1 MSEHDIQKTLQSLQ
15 IPSEYARYES
25 TDDIS
30 RLDTWK
36 ASTVQLLRD
45 LSGSINEKELSVIEQ
60 ADVIAAVAS
69 FSDTEPWTSAESRAL
84 ATGTRNNLLLIRL
97 LF

>member
-25 TDDIS
+25 TDEIS

-36 ASTVQLLRD
+36 ASTVYLLRD
-45 LSGSINEKELSVIEQ
+45 LSRSIKEKELSVTEQ
-60 ADVIAAVAS
+60 ANVIAAVAS
-69 FSDTEPWTSAESRAL
+69 FSDTEPWTSPEARAL
-84 ATGTRNNLLLIRL
+84 ATGARNNLILIRL
-97 LF
+97 FF